1 MLADI
6 AEELG
11 YRERFTEQRNEEAWL
26 RHLFEG
32 WRRHCARAGQETP
45 DFDTFWT
52 KGFWEADAPARG
64 EEYTQFAEFAAD
76 PENNPLDTP
85 SGKVE
90 LFSET
95 IASFGYDDAPGHPV
109 WIAPREWLGA
119 AEAKRHKLHLLSF
132 QPATRLHGQLD
143 TGRISA
149 ANKIAG
155 REPIMLNPEDA
166 AERGLK
172 DGDIVR
178 VFNDRGACLGGLRL
192 DPGLMR
198 GVAMMATGAWYDPM
212 EPGVPGSIC
221 VHGNPNVLTADVGT
235 SKLGQGPSAQSCLIE
250 VEKWTAA
257 LPPVRVHLPPVI
269 EEAP

>member
-1 MLADI
+1 
-6 AEELG
+6 
-11 YRERFTEQRNEEAWL
+11 
-26 RHLFEG
+26 
-32 WRRHCARAGQETP
+32 
-45 DFDTFWT
+45 
-52 KGFWEADAPARG
+52 
-64 EEYTQFAEFAAD
+64 
-76 PENNPLDTP
+76 
-85 SGKVE
+85 
-90 LFSET
+90 
-95 IASFGYDDAPGHPV
+95 
-109 WIAPREWLGA
+109 
-119 AEAKRHKLHLLSF
+119 
-132 QPATRLHGQLD
+132 LHGQLD

-212 EPGVPGSIC
+212 EPGVPGSMC

-250 VEKWTAA
+250 VEKWTAP